1 MPSDMNIKAI
11 DYALTERSF
20 LGSGFGIPMIKASS
34 EIQYFNVET
43 SNIIFGMIIFTG
55 IIGLTL
61 CTIYML
67 HMVLLVTF
75 PMSITILLFLIT
87 IFVNMNHII
96 LFDSMGLGILC
107 YIFWGIYLKEGMYQY
122 NNGQW

>member
-1 MPSDMNIKAI
+1 
-11 DYALTERSF
+11 
-20 LGSGFGIPMIKASS
+20 MIKASS
-34 EIQYFNVET
+34 EIQYFNVAT

-87 IFVNMNHII
+87 IFVNMDYII
-96 LFDSMGLGILC
+96 LFDSVGLGIVL
-107 YIFWGIYLKEGMYQY
+107 YILGNIFKRRYVSIQQRTMVNNIVSKEIY
-122 NNGQW
+122 

>member
-1 MPSDMNIKAI
+1 
-11 DYALTERSF
+11 
-20 LGSGFGIPMIKASS
+20 MIKASS

-75 PMSITILLFLIT
+75 PMGITILLFLIT

>member
-1 MPSDMNIKAI
+1 
-11 DYALTERSF
+11 
-20 LGSGFGIPMIKASS
+20 
-34 EIQYFNVET
+34 
-43 SNIIFGMIIFTG
+43 MIIFTG

-87 IFVNMNHII
+87 IFVNMDYII
-96 LFDSMGLGILC
+96 LFDSVGLGILC
-107 YIFWGIYLKEGMYQY
+107 YILGNIFKRRYVSIQQRTMV
-122 NNGQW
+122 NNIVSKAI